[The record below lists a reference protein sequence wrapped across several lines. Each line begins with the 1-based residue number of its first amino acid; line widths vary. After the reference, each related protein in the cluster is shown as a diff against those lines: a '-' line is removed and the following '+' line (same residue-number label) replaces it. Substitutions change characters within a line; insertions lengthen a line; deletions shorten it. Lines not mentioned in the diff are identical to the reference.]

1 MIYLDNHAT
10 TPCDPRVV
18 AAMLPWFTQ
27 RFGNAGSVE
36 HALGRDAAEAVDEAR
51 DHVARLIGAT
61 GSEIV
66 FTSGA
71 TESNNLAIKGAAR
84 FAASGLAQAGVDG
97 RRRIITLVTEHHA
110 VLDCVADLAEERAGA
125 AYEPVILPVGPDGL
139 LDPDVLAAALRV
151 PTLLVS
157 IMAVNNEIGV
167 IQDLPVLGAMVKAAG
182 AAFHVDAAQA
192 VGRLPLDVSSIRADL
207 VSLSGHKMYGP
218 KGIGALYVRRRPRMR
233 LAPLLSGGGQERGL
247 RPGTLPVPLI
257 VAMGEAARLAA
268 TEGPAESARLQ
279 RQAQRLLERL
289 RSDIPGLILNGDPI
303 RRVAGN
309 LNLTFPDKAAADIL
323 RAAPDLCLSTSSA
336 CTTAGDGAVGPS
348 HVLTAIGLSPRAAA
362 RSLRI
367 GLGRF
372 TSDWD
377 VEAAAAQLA
386 AAALH
391 CEQDQGSAAERSAAE

>member
-10 TPCDPRVV
+10 TQCDPRIVQ
-18 AAMLPWFTQ
+18 AMLPWFTT

-36 HALGRDAAEAVDEAR
+36 HALGREAAEAVEEAR
-51 DHVARLIGAT
+51 GHVARLLGAT
-61 GSEIV
+61 PSEIV

-84 FAASGLAQAGVDG
+84 FAQSPGRD
-97 RRRIITLVTEHHA
+97 RRRIVTLATEHHA
-110 VLDCVADLAEERAGA
+110 VLDCVTDLAGEGF
-125 AYEPVILPVGPDGL
+125 EPVILPVGRDGL
-139 LDPDVLAAALRV
+139 LEPAVLAEALRV

-167 IQDLPVLGAMVKAAG
+167 IQDLPVLGALVKAAG

-192 VGRLPLDVSSIRADL
+192 AGRIPLDASAARADL
-207 VSLSGHKMYGP
+207 VSLSAHKMYGP

-233 LAPLLSGGGQERGL
+233 LAPLFSGGGQERGL
-247 RPGTLPVPLI
+247 RPGTLPVPMI

-268 TEGPAESARLQ
+268 AEGGADTERLQ
-279 RQAQRLLERL
+279 RLTGWLLARL
-289 RSDIPGLILNGDPI
+289 RATVPGLVLNGHAQ

-309 LNLTFPDKAAADIL
+309 LNLTFPGRPAAEIL

-336 CTTAGDGAVGPS
+336 CTTAADGGLGPS
-348 HVLTAIGLSPRAAA
+348 HVLTALGLSPSEA
-362 RSLRI
+362 RCSLRI

-372 TSDWD
+372 TSAQD
-377 VEAAAAQLA
+377 VEVAATQLASASQPPVAAAAW
-386 AAALH
+386 
-391 CEQDQGSAAERSAAE
+391 SVAE

>member
-18 AAMLPWFTQ
+18 QATLPWFTT

-36 HALGRDAAEAVDEAR
+36 HALGREAAEAVEEAR

-61 GSEIV
+61 ASEII

-84 FAASGLAQAGVDG
+84 MARSLGDG
-97 RRRIITLVTEHHA
+97 RRRIVTLATEHHA
-110 VLDCVADLAEERAGA
+110 VLDCVTDLAGEGF
-125 AYEPVILPVGPDGL
+125 EPVILPVGRDGL
-139 LDPDVLAAALRV
+139 LEPAVLAEALRV

-157 IMAVNNEIGV
+157 VMAVNNEIGV
-167 IQDLPVLGAMVKAAG
+167 IQDLPTLGSLVKGAG
-182 AAFHVDAAQA
+182 AALHVDAAQA
-192 VGRLPLDVSSIRADL
+192 AGRVRLDVSAMRADL

-233 LAPLLSGGGQERGL
+233 LAPLQSGGGQERGL
-247 RPGTLPVPLI
+247 RPGTLPVPMI
-257 VAMGEAARLAA
+257 VAMGEAARLA
-268 TEGPAESARLQ
+268 TLEGAADG
-279 RQAQRLLERL
+279 ERL
-289 RSDIPGLILNGDPI
+289 RRQADRLLALLRSAIPGLVLNGHPQ
-303 RRVAGN
+303 RRVAGS
-309 LNLTFPDKAAADIL
+309 LNLTFPARAAAEIL

-336 CTTAGDGAVGPS
+336 CTTAADGSVGPS
-348 HVLTAIGLSPRAAA
+348 HVLTAIGLSPDEAR

-372 TSDWD
+372 TSDQD
-377 VEAAAAQLA
+377 VEAAAKHLATAGQPQVA
-386 AAALH
+386 AAAW
-391 CEQDQGSAAERSAAE
+391 SPAT

>member
-18 AAMLPWFTQ
+18 AAMLPWFTE

-36 HALGRDAAEAVDEAR
+36 HGLGREAAEAVDEAR
-51 DHVARLIGAT
+51 DQVARLIGAT

-84 FAASGLAQAGVDG
+84 FAAGLGDG
-97 RRRIITLVTEHHA
+97 RRRIITLATEHHA
-110 VLDCVADLAEERAGA
+110 VLDCVADLAAEGL
-125 AYEPVILPVGPDGL
+125 EPVILPVRPDGL
-139 LDPDVLAAALRV
+139 LDPEVLAAALRV

-167 IQDLPVLGAMVKAAG
+167 IQDLPALGALVKAAG

-192 VGRLPLDVSSIRADL
+192 AGRLPLDVAAMRADL

-257 VAMGEAARLAA
+257 VAMGEAARLAVA
-268 TEGPAESARLQ
+268 EGPADSARMR

-289 RSDIPGLILNGDPI
+289 RADVPGLILNGDPE

-336 CTTAGDGAVGPS
+336 CTTSGDGAVGPS
-348 HVLTAIGLSPRAAA
+348 HVLTALGLSAGAAA

-372 TSDWD
+372 TSDQE

-386 AAALH
+386 AAAFQ
-391 CEQDQGSAAERSAAE
+391 CDQHRGSAAERSAAE

>member
-1 MIYLDNHAT
+1 
-10 TPCDPRVV
+10 
-18 AAMLPWFTQ
+18 MLPWFTA

-36 HALGRDAAEAVDEAR
+36 HALGQEAAAAVDEAR
-51 DHVARLIGAT
+51 GHVARLIGAAA
-61 GSEIV
+61 SEIV

-84 FAASGLAQAGVDG
+84 FAQAIGSG
-97 RRRIITLVTEHHA
+97 RRRIVTLATEHHA
-110 VLDCVADLAEERAGA
+110 VLDCVTDLAGEGF
-125 AYEPVILPVGPDGL
+125 EPVILPVGPDGL
-139 LDPDVLAAALRV
+139 LEPAVLAEALRV

-167 IQDLPVLGAMVKAAG
+167 IQDLPALGALVKDAG

-192 VGRLPLDVSSIRADL
+192 AGRIPLDVTATRADL

-233 LAPLLSGGGQERGL
+233 LSPLFSGGGQERGL

-257 VAMGEAARLAA
+257 VALGEAARLAA
-268 TEGPAESARLQ
+268 MEGARD
-279 RQAQRLLERL
+279 AERL
-289 RSDIPGLILNGDPI
+289 RRQTDRLLSELRAAVPGLVLNGHAE

-309 LNLTFPDKAAADIL
+309 LNLTFPARAARDIL
-323 RAAPDLCLSTSSA
+323 QAAPDLCLSTSSA
-336 CTTAGDGAVGPS
+336 CTTAADGGVGPS
-348 HVLTAIGLSPRAAA
+348 HVLTAIGLSPDATR

-372 TSDWD
+372 TSDQD
-377 VEAAAAQLA
+377 VEAAARRLATASQPETA
-386 AAALH
+386 AA
-391 CEQDQGSAAERSAAE
+391 EWSAAE

>member
-18 AAMLPWFTQ
+18 AAMLPWFTE

-36 HALGRDAAEAVDEAR
+36 HAPGRAAAEAVEEAR
-51 DHVARLIGAT
+51 AQVARLIGAAA
-61 GSEIV
+61 SEIV

-84 FAASGLAQAGVDG
+84 FAQSMGHG
-97 RRRIITLVTEHHA
+97 RRRIVTLATEHHA
-110 VLDCVADLAEERAGA
+110 VLDCVADLAGEGL
-125 AYEPVILPVGPDGL
+125 EPVILAVGRDGL
-139 LDPDVLAAALRV
+139 LDPGVLSRALEV

-167 IQDLPVLGAMVKAAG
+167 TQDLPELGALVKAAG

-192 VGRLPLDVSSIRADL
+192 AGRMPLDVGAIGADL

-218 KGIGALYVRRRPRMR
+218 KGIGALFVRRRPRMR
-233 LAPLLSGGGQERGL
+233 LAPLFSGGGQERGL

-257 VAMGEAARLAA
+257 VAMGEAARLAFA
-268 TEGPAESARLQ
+268 EGTAETARL
-279 RQAQRLLERL
+279 RLQTARLWERL
-289 RSDIPGLILNGDPI
+289 SSQRPGLMLNGHPV

-309 LNLTFPDKAAADIL
+309 LNLTFPEVPASAIL
-323 RAAPDLCLSTSSA
+323 AAAPDLCLSTSSA
-336 CTTAGDGAVGPS
+336 CTTGPEGEVGPS
-348 HVLTAIGLSPRAAA
+348 HVLTAIGLPAEAAR

-372 TSDWD
+372 TSDQD
-377 VEAAAAQLA
+377 VEDAATALVAASQP
-386 AAALH
+386 H
-391 CEQDQGSAAERSAAE
+391 GSSAASPDKQRQRT